1 MSITVY
7 AHIESSTEVA
17 VDKRSD
23 NLGGYA
29 VLEAGGL
36 TLFIN
41 SREKLL
47 EISSLLENAAQKWD
61 DEKEQ

>member
-7 AHIESSTEVA
+7 AHISKKTDVSVKLQETEVGKT
-17 VDKRSD
+17 V
-23 NLGGYA
+23 
-29 VLEAGGL
+29 VLSTDE
-36 TLFIN
+36 LFLIIN

-61 DEKEQ
+61 EEEQ